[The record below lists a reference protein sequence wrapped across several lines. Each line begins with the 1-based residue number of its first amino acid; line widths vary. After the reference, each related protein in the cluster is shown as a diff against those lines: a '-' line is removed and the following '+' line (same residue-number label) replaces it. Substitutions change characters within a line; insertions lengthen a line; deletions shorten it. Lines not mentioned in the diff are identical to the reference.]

1 LSGEEHTTRTVRIEE
16 WLDDV
21 LRDEA
26 EKNGKSVNS
35 IVEDLIRRYAENDRF
50 FTRDQLI
57 NLSPTT
63 LSSLVNRLEEEEVFT
78 AGREAGRTN
87 ALNNL
92 LIRGM
97 PLDYESVK
105 WFIMDVLDGYSGWF
119 RCSYHEMGD
128 HYLFHLRH
136 GLSRKW
142 SCFIDAYLESMLKST
157 LDVDVAAEILN
168 GTVTIR
174 IPVSSI

>member
-1 LSGEEHTTRTVRIEE
+1 MGLSGEEHTTRTVRIEE

-50 FTRDQLI
+50 FTRDQLF

-63 LSSLVNRLEEEEVFT
+63 LSSLVNRLEEQEVFA
-78 AGREAGRTN
+78 AGRESGRTN

-97 PLDYESVK
+97 RLDYESVK
-105 WFIMDVLDGYSGWF
+105 WFIMDVFDGY
-119 RCSYHEMGD
+119 R
-128 HYLFHLRH
+128 
-136 GLSRKW
+136 
-142 SCFIDAYLESMLKST
+142 
-157 LDVDVAAEILN
+157 
-168 GTVTIR
+168 
-174 IPVSSI
+174 